1 MFSEGRVASMCF
13 GAVSAGSLHR
23 NFRMKFEIFRCAS
36 CQTFN
41 VMLNCLLCPGGGIGR
56 RARFRSVYRKM
67 WRFEFS
73 PGHQNYSIQK
83 KPLPTSGFS
92 TFRARSTVPNFLPK
106 PLLPGA
112 VLSKIPADTFAK
124 VLQLFQTGM
133 AIRSCPWAP
142 TMRAR
147 VNSPTLS
154 VLLIFSGGS
163 SLTTPS
169 ISGAS
174 A

>member
-1 MFSEGRVASMCF
+1 MSVFFCMSKAGGLPDRGVKLRAWHGMRLMARTSM
-13 GAVSAGSLHR
+13 
-23 NFRMKFEIFRCAS
+23 EIFWNPDRKTDS
-36 CQTFN
+36 
-41 VMLNCLLCPGGGIGR
+41 VMVHCWLCPGGGIGR

-73 PGHQNYSIQK
+73 PGHQIHQIQRK
-83 KPLPTSGFS
+83 LVQKRPLPTQWPFC
-92 TFRARSTVPNFLPK
+92 F
-106 PLLPGA
+106 PGA
-112 VLSKIPADTFAK
+112 FSALGPPPSGRA
-124 VLQLFQTGM
+124 QTGT
-133 AIRSCPWAP
+133 ATRSWPCVPTIRAL
-142 TMRAR
+142 

-163 SLTTPS
+163 NFTTPS